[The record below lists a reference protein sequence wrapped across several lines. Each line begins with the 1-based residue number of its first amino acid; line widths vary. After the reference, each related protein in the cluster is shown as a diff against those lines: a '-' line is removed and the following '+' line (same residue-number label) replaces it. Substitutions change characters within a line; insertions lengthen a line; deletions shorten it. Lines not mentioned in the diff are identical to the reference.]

1 MTDLVYSVI
10 WNKLLSAKVN
20 GVSRRSTDSLIGSS
34 LASRVFPD
42 FSFVHPASELQSRQ
56 SFTITVHD
64 VLETFESNGP
74 LVSRLA
80 TQGKLAAPLVTI
92 TLQRD
97 TVDVGGNLGMLSIGE
112 LPRGVKAD
120 SLTWVSLRGYTTAE
134 GGLPAPA
141 ESPNEVSD
149 ASRRWSFSADTLS
162 QGVSSGM
169 GNTDRRC
176 LF

>member
-1 MTDLVYSVI
+1 MADLIYRVI
-10 WNKLLSAKVN
+10 WNHLISAKAN
-20 GVSRRSTDSLIGSS
+20 GVSRRSTDSSIGSS

-149 ASRRWSFSADTLS
+149 ASQRWSFSTDTLS